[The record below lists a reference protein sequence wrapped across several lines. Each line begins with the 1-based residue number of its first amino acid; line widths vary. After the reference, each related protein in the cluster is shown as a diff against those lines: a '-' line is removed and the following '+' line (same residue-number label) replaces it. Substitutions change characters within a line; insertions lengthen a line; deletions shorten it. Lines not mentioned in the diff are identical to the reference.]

1 MTDKAPL
8 SLMDYFGQVPDPRV
22 ARTQRHE
29 LLDILAIALCAVIG
43 GADHW
48 TEVVE
53 FGQAKQS
60 WFATFL
66 KLPNGIASHD
76 TFARVF
82 RRLNPEALESA
93 CHQWL
98 ATLIGRVKGVIPID
112 GKSVRGARDG
122 KKHPLHIVSAWA
134 SEHRMLLGQVRT
146 AEKSNE
152 ITAIP
157 ELLELLSIQGCIVTI
172 DAMGCQKAIAKSIIA
187 SKADYVLSLKCNHRH
202 LCLGVQTWFE
212 KGLAQGFG
220 SHTCKHYPEPEQSG
234 HGRLERREHWLTTV
248 PRHLRRA
255 TQSWPGLQ
263 TLALVRRHRQVDG
276 KTSVQDCLYISSL
289 PLSAGAE
296 VLAHAVRSH
305 WAVENELHWSLD
317 VGFREDDCQ
326 VRKDNAPA
334 NLACIRR
341 IALTQIKQE
350 TTKKLGIQGKRR
362 RAGWDTDYLQTV
374 LGAHIPS
381 GSVGALV

>member
-8 SLMDYFGQVPDPRV
+8 SLMDYLGQVPDPRV
-22 ARTQRHE
+22 ARTQRHD

-53 FGQAKQS
+53 FGQARQS

-82 RRLNPEALESA
+82 RRLNPEALERA

-98 ATLIGRVKGVIPID
+98 CSLIGRVKGVVAID

-134 SEHRMLLGQVRT
+134 SEHRMLLGQLRT
-146 AEKSNE
+146 ADKSNE

-187 SKADYVLSLKCNHRH
+187 SKADYVLSLKGNHPH

-212 KGLAQGFG
+212 KGLAEGFG

-263 TLALVRRHRQVDG
+263 SLAMVRRHRQVDG
-276 KTSVQDCLYISSL
+276 QTSVQDCFYISSL

-296 VLAHAVRSH
+296 VIAHAVRSH
-305 WAVENELHWSLD
+305 WAIENELHWSLD

-350 TTKKLGIQGKRR
+350 TSKKLGIQGKRR

-374 LGAHIPS
+374 LGVHVPS
-381 GSVGALV
+381 GSVGGLI